1 MAPNGQTPRS
11 RATIPPKQVPQQNQ
25 ISTGFIH
32 RHFPHIPAQSREYI
46 YGIRRMPTAL
56 ITAISQ
62 SPKIIDKWRLHRHQ
76 HIQALINPLTQMY
89 GFHGPDQMTCVAE
102 WLDTTCAY
110 KLGFLQPP
118 HASDQEDYFPHS
130 CPICDPSSPKDL
142 ANRPREIQDLV
153 EFRTGPIP
161 QGNPITYNM
170 KKSKIRMIG
179 TT

>member
-1 MAPNGQTPRS
+1 
-11 RATIPPKQVPQQNQ
+11 
-25 ISTGFIH
+25 
-32 RHFPHIPAQSREYI
+32 
-46 YGIRRMPTAL
+46 MPTAL

-62 SPKIIDKWRLHRHQ
+62 SPEIIDKWRLHRHQ

-89 GFHGPDQMTCVAE
+89 GFHGPDQMTRVAE

-118 HASDQEDYFPHS
+118 HTSDQEDYFPHS
-130 CPICDPSSPKDL
+130 CPICDASSPKDL
-142 ANRPREIQDLV
+142 ANRPREIQNLV

-161 QGNPITYNM
+161 QGDPITYNM